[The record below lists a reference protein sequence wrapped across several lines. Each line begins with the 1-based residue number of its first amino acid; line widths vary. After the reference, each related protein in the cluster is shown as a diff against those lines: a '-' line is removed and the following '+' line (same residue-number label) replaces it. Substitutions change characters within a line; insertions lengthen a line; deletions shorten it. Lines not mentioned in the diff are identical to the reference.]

1 MMEYYYT
8 EPKNVSGDLKELT
21 LTGSEFE
28 HVVKV
33 LRKKTGEEITVTD
46 GEGNVYLCVISV
58 IRDGKASCTIHG
70 KQRDLFEPRV
80 RVRLFMSPLKN
91 RERFEFAVEKTVEL
105 GVDSIVPVITTNTVK
120 RSDYAGKKTDRIR
133 KIIIRAMCQSQRC
146 RLPEFHESVKL
157 NDLLKETQFDQNKF
171 VMYEFSNVN
180 ETIDAFTD
188 SNYVSLLIGPEG
200 GFDEK
205 EIELLIKNGWKTKSL
220 GSRKLRAETAA
231 IVSVYEIISKQ

>member
-58 IRDGKASCTIHG
+58 IRDGKALCTIHG